1 MAELLHPLTIGN
13 VTIPNNLVLSPMAG
27 FSDLPFRVL
36 CRKHGAGLVSSEM
49 VAAGGVGREA
59 PHPTQRMRVSD
70 LEHPTSI
77 QLFGTDPVEVENAA
91 RAVEANCE
99 ILGFNM
105 GCPAPQI
112 KRQGCGA
119 ALLDHPERCEEL
131 VRAVKRGSNKPLLVK
146 MRAGNGGLID
156 FLALGKRLESAGAD
170 AFIFHARTAA
180 QGYSGKADW
189 HYIRR
194 LKEHISVPVIGNGDI
209 RTGRDARNA
218 IEVSGADG
226 VALGRATL
234 GDPRVFSRIAHFLQH
249 GIEPPV
255 PTPQERAADYLEYLD
270 MADGLG
276 FHNVRLIQQAQRF
289 TNGLEGGKELRE
301 ALRGHVPIRVVRE
314 GFERLRDTGSAR
326 AAAQALPPSRGAQAA
341 LAGTDSVAAP

>member
-1 MAELLHPLTIGN
+1 
-13 VTIPNNLVLSPMAG
+13 MAG

-59 PHPTQRMRVSD
+59 PHPTQRMRVSA

-77 QLFGTDPVEVENAA
+77 QLFGTEPDEVENAA
-91 RAVEANCE
+91 RTVEENCE

-131 VRAVKRGSNKPLLVK
+131 VRAVKRGSKKPLLVK
-146 MRAGNGGLID
+146 MRAGNGGLVD
-156 FLALGKRLESAGAD
+156 FLALGKRLEAAGAD

-180 QGYSGKADW
+180 QGYSGRADW

-194 LKEHISVPVIGNGDI
+194 LKEHVSVPVIGNGDI
-209 RTGRDARNA
+209 RTGRDAQRA
-218 IEVSGADG
+218 LETSGADG

-234 GDPRVFSRIAHFLQH
+234 GDPRVFGRIAHFLQH
-249 GIEPPV
+249 GVEPAP

-270 MADGLG
+270 MAGGLG
-276 FHNVRLIQQAQRF
+276 FHNMRLVQQAQRF
-289 TNGLEGGKELRE
+289 TNGIEGGKELRA
-301 ALRGHVPIRVVRE
+301 ALRGHVPIPLVRAA
-314 GFERLRDTGSAR
+314 FERLTATGSAT
-326 AAAQALPPSRGAQAA
+326 AAAHGLPGPRLRPVTA
-341 LAGTDSVAAP
+341 

>member
-1 MAELLHPLTIGN
+1 MGELLHPLTIGN

-59 PHPTQRMRVSD
+59 PHPTQRMRVSE

-77 QLFGTDPVEVENAA
+77 QLFGTEPAEVEAAA
-91 RAVEANCE
+91 RAVGPSCE

-131 VRAVKRGSNKPLLVK
+131 VRAVKRGSKKPLLVK
-146 MRAGNGGLID
+146 MRAGNGGLMD
-156 FLALGKRLESAGAD
+156 FLALGKRLEAAGAD

-180 QGYSGKADW
+180 QGYTGKADW
-189 HYIRR
+189 HYIRS
-194 LKEHISVPVIGNGDI
+194 LKEHVSVPVIGNGDI
-209 RTGRDARNA
+209 RTGRDARKA
-218 IEVSGADG
+218 LEVSSADG

-234 GDPRVFSRIAHFLQH
+234 GDPRVFSRIAHFLTH
-249 GIEPPV
+249 GWEPAL
-255 PTPQERAADYLEYLD
+255 PTAQERASDYLEYLD

-276 FHNVRLIQQAQRF
+276 FHNMRLVQQAQRF

-301 ALRGHVPIRVVRE
+301 ALRGHVPVRVVRE
-314 GFERLRDTGSAR
+314 AFVRLRETGSAPR
-326 AAAQALPPSRGAQAA
+326 AAEVLPGPRTAA
-341 LAGTDSVAAP
+341 IVSA